1 MSLGTSIAY
10 FASIVL
16 LILTAKSPVSSTTS
30 NATYFDSVVFLTL
43 FVIAGRYIE
52 AFSRRKTA
60 DAVTELKK
68 LRPTEALLLDENGR
82 TEAVSA
88 DLLEVGDRVLVT
100 PGSSPP
106 TDGTVI
112 AGSTNFDESSLTG
125 EARLVSKGIGERVFG
140 GTINR
145 GQVITLSVGCIR
157 GQSM

>member
-10 FASIVL
+10 FSSIIL
-16 LILTAKSPVSSTTS
+16 LILAAKSPVGSTISST
-30 NATYFDSVVFLTL
+30 TYFDSVVFLSL

-52 AFSRRKTA
+52 AVSRRKTA

-68 LRPTEALLLDENGR
+68 LRPTEALLLEEHGR
-82 TEAVSA
+82 TEIVSA

-106 TDGTVI
+106 TDGTII
-112 AGSTNFDESSLTG
+112 AGFTSFDESSLTG
-125 EARLVSKGIGERVFG
+125 EARRIPKRIGDRVYG

-145 GQVITLSVGCIR
+145 ERVITMCVGSIR

>member
-10 FASIVL
+10 FASIIL
-16 LILTAKSPVSSTTS
+16 LILTAKSPVSSTAS
-30 NATYFDSVVFLTL
+30 NTTYFDSVVFLTL

-52 AFSRRKTA
+52 TFSRRKTA

-68 LRPTEALLLDENGR
+68 LRPTEALLLHESGG
-82 TEAVSA
+82 TEVVSL

-106 TDGTVI
+106 TDGTII
-112 AGSTNFDESSLTG
+112 AGFTNFDESSLTG
-125 EARLVSKGIGERVFG
+125 EARLIPKRIGDRVFG

-145 GQVITLSVGCIR
+145 GQVITVCVSCVR